1 MKRVKNTLIT
11 NVLILL
17 IAVVYFA
24 ILIFSNVGSIKAAVA
39 VTPGSYGEQYANE
52 KHLDIAQLSDS
63 QKDYFDR
70 RYEQFDYYI
79 DARDRVVLENY
90 SGISTDLVIPAYIGG
105 KEVAALDEKFMA
117 SLSTVKNL
125 YISNSVKGILGEAD
139 KTIVIHCYDDNE
151 FHRAN
156 LESDW
161 NFERIL
167 DSDFVDFSLGDMP
180 FEYNNHE
187 NSIEIT
193 QYTGNEEYIII
204 PSYLNGYPVTTVSM
218 NLLGTS
224 KIVVIPATVTSI
236 TGKAAQLIYS
246 SVFAVEMIF
255 SVIAFGLAL
264 IAVNVLLPR
273 YAKSN
278 KEYMLTGNQMVL
290 VVLYVALQTAF
301 CVYAIYSGKISLLIA
316 IVVSAV
322 LVILFLCLLFLG
334 EIGRQH
340 ATEVSQNMA
349 AKTARMD
356 ALKASTKHLA
366 DDVKN
371 PELKKQVQRLVDEI
385 RYSDPVSTKETEL
398 IEKSLA
404 SETENLQAII
414 REENNTLISETVE
427 VIFDLLNKRN
437 DICKS
442 MK

>member
-63 QKDYFDR
+63 QKVFFDR

-79 DARDRVVLENY
+79 DARNRVVLENY
-90 SGISTDLVIPAYIGG
+90 SGISTDLVIPAYIEGT
-105 KEVAALDEKFMA
+105 EVAILDENFMA

-180 FEYNNHE
+180 FEYNSHE

-204 PSYLNGYPVTTVSM
+204 PSYLNG
-218 NLLGTS
+218 
-224 KIVVIPATVTSI
+224 
-236 TGKAAQLIYS
+236 
-246 SVFAVEMIF
+246 
-255 SVIAFGLAL
+255 
-264 IAVNVLLPR
+264 
-273 YAKSN
+273 
-278 KEYMLTGNQMVL
+278 
-290 VVLYVALQTAF
+290 
-301 CVYAIYSGKISLLIA
+301 
-316 IVVSAV
+316 
-322 LVILFLCLLFLG
+322 
-334 EIGRQH
+334 
-340 ATEVSQNMA
+340 
-349 AKTARMD
+349 
-356 ALKASTKHLA
+356 
-366 DDVKN
+366 
-371 PELKKQVQRLVDEI
+371 
-385 RYSDPVSTKETEL
+385 
-398 IEKSLA
+398 
-404 SETENLQAII
+404 
-414 REENNTLISETVE
+414 
-427 VIFDLLNKRN
+427 
-437 DICKS
+437 
-442 MK
+442 